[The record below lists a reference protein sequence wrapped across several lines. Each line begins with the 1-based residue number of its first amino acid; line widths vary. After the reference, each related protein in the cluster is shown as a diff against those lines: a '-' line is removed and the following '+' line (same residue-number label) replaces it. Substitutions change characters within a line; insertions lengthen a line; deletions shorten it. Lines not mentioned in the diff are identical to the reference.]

1 MMETGAGEAKDRRV
15 PEARRAE
22 PNVNAE
28 VKGRCEG
35 PMRRK
40 GRDSNPRDGI
50 TAYAISSRAH

>member
-1 MMETGAGEAKDRRV
+1 MMETGEGEAKDGQV

-22 PNVNAE
+22 PNVIAE
-28 VKGRCEG
+28 VEGRCGG